1 MRKQFVLVYS
11 QTPLL
16 MMTQSICHS
25 VKLHEE
31 DSSDD
36 GEDLYDDSSDEEP
49 YTQSI
54 KFRTNGSYWN
64 ETPPTHD
71 KTRSYNILRSCP
83 EPTPGSRAVSQKGPW
98 DMFMSDNILE
108 EVLNC
113 TNLEG
118 QRTATAKKRVEK
130 H

>member
-1 MRKQFVLVYS
+1 MSGNPAL
-11 QTPLL
+11 
-16 MMTQSICHS
+16 
-25 VKLHEE
+25 LHEE
-31 DSSDD
+31 DSYDD
-36 GEDLYDDSSDEEP
+36 AEDLYDESSDEEP
-49 YTQSI
+49 HIQSI

-64 ETPPTHD
+64 ETPTTHG

-83 EPTPGSRAVSQKGPW
+83 EPTPGSRVVSKGAW
-98 DMFMSDNILE
+98 DMLMSDNILE

-118 QRTATAKKRVEK
+118 QRTATEKKRVEK